1 MQELLCIRICKYI
14 YVNSSLFVLLD
25 VVGIAK
31 VIFPGELSVYI
42 YNNIIIK
49 HRFLPCAI
57 DHCLIGVLIIQI
69 LGLFF
74 SSFPSAICTI
84 SFESTPLIIPVI
96 HDILDRKDISL
107 EDKATT
113 ILVLCTLVSLTTGSM
128 LYILGRLHLAS
139 IVENIP
145 LPVKSGIF
153 AAIGYVCLKYG
164 YEIQYGEVTLHKI
177 RQYSIIHL
185 FLPFV
190 YFFYICSYWL

>member
-1 MQELLCIRICKYI
+1 M
-14 YVNSSLFVLLD
+14 
-25 VVGIAK
+25 
-31 VIFPGELSVYI
+31 
-42 YNNIIIK
+42 
-49 HRFLPCAI
+49 
-57 DHCLIGVLIIQI
+57 LIIQI
-69 LGLFF
+69 FGLFF

-96 HDILDRKDISL
+96 HDIIARKDIPL

-113 ILVLCTLVSLTTGSM
+113 ILVLCTLVSLTTGTM

-164 YEIQYGEVTLHKI
+164 YEIQYGEVTLHRI
-177 RQYSIIHL
+177 SQYSIIHL

-190 YFFYICSYWL
+190 LFLYLVIYII